1 MRFSLDSFVR
11 FEYEGSLEELRPL
24 LALLQEQG
32 FILQERSGA
41 NGQRRSSSDTLE
53 GVYRPVRTTGETRPT
68 VPPHNDMWKGV
79 PGEEWPLPDTDLPT
93 SDPKPDAPALRLP
106 PQTSPHPEHV
116 RIGCDVW
123 YGLLSQWLINFDIEG
138 DQPDRAKILMDTFCD
153 SSIEM
158 LAFLRYCGGLTR
170 LVLTLQPDLPKKRI
184 RHLAENIAQVS
195 SALGL
200 PGVSDSLEYSREYT
214 RMGKGE

>member
-1 MRFSLDSFVR
+1 MRFEF
-11 FEYEGSLEELRPL
+11 EGSSEELQHLVHL
-24 LALLQEQG
+24 LRQQG
-32 FILQERSGA
+32 FVDARQVSYQEAASRQEISA
-41 NGQRRSSSDTLE
+41 QEHDP
-53 GVYRPVRTTGETRPT
+53 GVYRPVRPTEITAPT
-68 VPPHNDMWKGV
+68 VNV
-79 PGEEWPLPDTDLPT
+79 PGEVWPAPEVDLPT